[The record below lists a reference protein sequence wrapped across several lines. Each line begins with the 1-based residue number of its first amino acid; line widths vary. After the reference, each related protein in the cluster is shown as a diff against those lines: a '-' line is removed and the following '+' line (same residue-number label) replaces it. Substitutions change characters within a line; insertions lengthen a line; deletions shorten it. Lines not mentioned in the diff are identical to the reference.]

1 MTMASIAEVRAMTEN
16 SKVSVFEV
24 RAGEDTGAFRGYR
37 YTPGH
42 RLEKE
47 EGSSIRRSFAGIKT
61 VVPSPKGGLSQ
72 SPAALK
78 SLCRIREMSG
88 PQRLGSSTS

>member
-1 MTMASIAEVRAMTEN
+1 MTEN

-88 PQRLGSSTS
+88 PQRCYRCLEMGYIASG